1 MEKKILISPDCRRGG
16 FGASLP
22 FFPSAPRGFLSFVLG
37 GLFFLSALLP
47 AFGASARDADN
58 GGPAVISSLRI
69 RGLED
74 ISLGTVKKS
83 MLTPFPSKK
92 PWKKDPEFD
101 RQLLED
107 DIKRIEQLMRDH
119 GYYASSVTRDI
130 VFGDGGSRVDIE
142 ITVDQGDPVTL
153 NALEVKVLA
162 DWPDDYAAALR
173 KAIPLRKGRRF
184 SQIKYQESKAVIA
197 EMLSEKGYVLAE
209 VKSEAIVN
217 LRRKGVAV
225 EFVIAPGRRYSFGEA
240 TFSGNSNIASGL
252 LEREIEHEKGEV
264 FSPRKTQKSR
274 SNIFKTGFFSSVI
287 VDLDY
292 DTEALEID
300 TRYSVTESK
309 LGTVKLGAGYATE
322 DRFRAKLTWTQ
333 KNFLGGGR
341 ILRVTSSYSSLTR
354 GVWTKL
360 DQPHVIG
367 RNSNLSFL
375 IDVKRDDFPGYEGVS
390 YDFNSTLSKEFWDDF
405 TVFGSAVLIYADID
419 SQVVRTPAERARDNV
434 YMTLA
439 ALGLEYDGTNS
450 FINPTRGFRVFLS
463 LEKPFQIASS
473 SNTDYLKS
481 LAEFRYYR
489 DVFGFVLG
497 KRFTVGNINTFG
509 STDPLDVPIF
519 KRFFAGGST
528 SMRGY
533 SFQQLGPLNPSRDP
547 LGGNSMIVGN
557 VEVRL
562 PPLKK
567 LGAVTFV
574 DYGNVYPESFGFSPG
589 DIKYAAGAGLRY
601 HTAIGPVRLDFGYL
615 LNPAEEERDR
625 RLRIFVSIG
634 QAF

>member
-1 MEKKILISPDCRRGG
+1 MGS
-16 FGASLP
+16 FSL
-22 FFPSAPRGFLSFVLG
+22 FFLAT
-37 GLFFLSALLP
+37 GLFFSSIFHSAP
-47 AFGASARDADN
+47 ASLAQTAER
-58 GGPAVISSLRI
+58 GGTAVISSLRI
-69 RGLED
+69 RGLRD
-74 ISLGTVKKS
+74 MSVGTVKKS

-92 PWKKDPEFD
+92 PWKSDPEFD

-107 DIKRIEQLMRDH
+107 DVRRIEQLLRDH

-130 VFGDGGSRVDIE
+130 AFRDGGRKVDVE
-142 ITVDQGDPVTL
+142 ITVDQGDPV
-153 NALEVKVLA
+153 EVNSLVVRVLA
-162 DWPDDYAAALR
+162 DRPNDYAAAVR
-173 KAIPLRKGRRF
+173 KAIPLREGRRF
-184 SQIKYQESKAVIA
+184 SQIKYRESKVVIA

-209 VKSEAIVN
+209 VESEAIVN
-217 LRRKGVAV
+217 LRKKGVDV
-225 EFVIAPGRRYSFGEA
+225 EFVVDPGRRYSFGDA
-240 TFSGNSNIASGL
+240 TFSGNSSIATGL

-264 FSPRKTQKSR
+264 FSPKKTRKSR

-292 DTEALEID
+292 DREALEID

-322 DRFRAKLTWTQ
+322 DRFRAQLAWTQ

-341 ILRVTSSYSSLTR
+341 ILRVTSGYSSLTR
-354 GVWTKL
+354 GLWAKL

-375 IDVKRDDFPGYEGVS
+375 VDIRRDDFPGYEGVS
-390 YDFNSTLSKEFWDDF
+390 YDFDSTLSKELWDDL
-405 TVFGSAVLIYADID
+405 TVSGSVVLIYADID

-434 YMTLA
+434 YMTLV

-450 FINPTRGFRVFLS
+450 FINPTRGSRALLS
-463 LEKPFQIASS
+463 LERPFQIASS
-473 SNTDYLKS
+473 GNTDYLKS
-481 LAEFRYYR
+481 LAEFRHYV
-489 DVFGFVLG
+489 DVLGFVLG
-497 KRFTVGNINTFG
+497 KRFTIGNINTFG
-509 STDPLDVPIF
+509 ATDPIDVPIF

-533 SFQQLGPLNPSRDP
+533 SFQELGPLNSFRDP
-547 LGGNSMIVGN
+547 LGGNSIMVGN
-557 VEVRL
+557 VEARF
-562 PPLKK
+562 PPLRK
-567 LGAVTFV
+567 LGAVAFV
-574 DYGNVYPESFGFSPG
+574 DYGNVYPESFGFDLG
-589 DIKYAAGAGLRY
+589 DLKYAAGAGLRY

-615 LNPAEEERDR
+615 LNPAAAETDR

>member
-1 MEKKILISPDCRRGG
+1 MEMNFFISSGRRGRG
-16 FGASLP
+16 FGA
-22 FFPSAPRGFLSFVLG
+22 FFLFFLAT
-37 GLFFLSALLP
+37 GLFFPPLPFLPPAAL
-47 AFGASARDADN
+47 AQNAEKRET
-58 GGPAVISSLRI
+58 AVISSLRI
-69 RGLED
+69 RGLRD
-74 ISLGTVKKS
+74 MSVGTVKKS

-92 PWKKDPEFD
+92 PWKSDPEFD

-107 DIKRIEQLMRDH
+107 DIRRIEQLLRDH

-130 VFGDGGSRVDIE
+130 VFRDDGRKVAVE
-142 ITVDQGDPVTL
+142 ITVDQGDPV
-153 NALEVKVLA
+153 EVSSLVVRVLA
-162 DWPDDYAAALR
+162 DRPNDYEAAIR
-173 KAIPLRKGRRF
+173 KAIPLREGRRF
-184 SQIKYQESKAVIA
+184 SQIKYQESKVVIA

-209 VKSEAIVN
+209 IGSEAIVN
-217 LRRKGVAV
+217 LRRKGVDV
-225 EFVIAPGRRYSFGEA
+225 EFVVDPGRRYSFGDA
-240 TFSGNSNIASGL
+240 TFSGNSGIATEL

-264 FSPRKTQKSR
+264 FSPKKTQKSR

-292 DTEALEID
+292 DREALEID

-322 DRFRAKLTWTQ
+322 DRFRAQLAWTQ

-341 ILRVTSSYSSLTR
+341 ILRVTSGYSSLTR
-354 GVWTKL
+354 GVWTRL
-360 DQPHVIG
+360 DQPHVVG

-375 IDVKRDDFPGYEGVS
+375 VDIKRDDFPGYEGVS
-390 YDFNSTLSKEFWDDF
+390 YDFDSTLSKEFWDDL
-405 TVFGSAVLIYADID
+405 TVFGSVVLIYADID
-419 SQVVRTPAERARDNV
+419 SQVVRTPTERARDNV
-434 YMTLA
+434 YMTLG

-450 FINPTRGFRVFLS
+450 FINPTRGSRALFS

-473 SNTDYLKS
+473 SSTDYLKS
-481 LAEFRYYR
+481 LAEFRHYV

-497 KRFTVGNINTFG
+497 KRFTIGNINTFG
-509 STDPLDVPIF
+509 ATDPIDVPIF

-533 SFQQLGPLNPSRDP
+533 SFQELGPLNSSRDP
-547 LGGNSMIVGN
+547 LGGNSIMVGN

-562 PPLKK
+562 PPFRK
-567 LGAVTFV
+567 LGAVAFV
-574 DYGNVYPESFGFSPG
+574 DYGNVYPESFGFDLG
-589 DIKYAAGAGLRY
+589 DLKYAAGAGLRY

-615 LNPAEEERDR
+615 LNPAVAERDR

>member
-1 MEKKILISPDCRRGG
+1 MEKKFLTSPDRGRGG
-16 FGASLP
+16 LGASLI
-22 FFPSAPRGFLSFVLG
+22 FFPRAPRGLVSLVLG
-37 GLFFLSALLP
+37 GLFVLSALFP
-47 AFGASARDADN
+47 AFGVSARAAEDGDTVN
-58 GGPAVISSLRI
+58 ISSLRI

-83 MLTPFPSKK
+83 MLTPFPSRK

-107 DIKRIEQLMRDH
+107 DIRRIEQLLRDH

-130 VFGDGGSRVDIE
+130 VFREGEGKVDIE
-142 ITVDQGDPVTL
+142 ITVVQGDPVTV
-153 NALEVKVLA
+153 NALDVKVLA
-162 DWPDDYAAALR
+162 DWPDDYAAAVR
-173 KAIPLRKGRRF
+173 KAIPLRKGGRF

-197 EMLSEKGYVLAE
+197 EMLSEEGYVLAE
-209 VKSEAIVN
+209 VESEAIVN
-217 LRRKGVAV
+217 LRRKEVAV
-225 EFVIAPGRRYSFGEA
+225 EFVIAPGRRYSFGDA
-240 TFSGNSNIASGL
+240 TFGGNSSIATEL
-252 LEREIEHEKGEV
+252 IEREIEHEKGEV
-264 FSPRKTQKSR
+264 FSPKKTQKSR

-309 LGTVKLGAGYATE
+309 PGTVKLGAGYATE
-322 DRFRAKLTWTQ
+322 DKFRAKLTWTQ

-341 ILRVTSSYSSLTR
+341 ILRVTSGYSSLTR

-360 DQPHVIG
+360 DQPHVVG

-375 IDVKRDDFPGYEGVS
+375 VDVKRDDFPGYEGVS
-390 YDFNSTLSKEFWDDF
+390 YDFNSTLSKEFWDDL
-405 TVFGSAVLIYADID
+405 TVFGSVVLIYADIE

-434 YMTLA
+434 YMTLTV
-439 ALGLEYDGTNS
+439 LGVEYDGTNS
-450 FINPTRGFRVFLS
+450 FINPTRGSRAFLS
-463 LEKPFQIASS
+463 LEKSFRIASS

-481 LAEFRYYR
+481 LAEFRHYQ

-497 KRFTVGNINTFG
+497 KRFTIGNINTFG
-509 STDPLDVPIF
+509 NTDPLDVPIF

-533 SFQQLGPLNPSRDP
+533 SFQNLGPLNSSRDP

-562 PPLKK
+562 PPLRK
-567 LGAVTFV
+567 LGAVAFV
-574 DYGNVYPESFGFSPG
+574 DYGNVYPESFGFDLS

-601 HTAIGPVRLDFGYL
+601 HTAIGPVRMDFGYL
-615 LNPAEEERDR
+615 LNPDGDERDR